1 MPLPLDTCDDNP
13 DTRAL
18 ILYVNLSHAWFETSI
33 RHRRCAVEKVEGRIP
48 EEFGVLLSGV
58 GQAAT
63 SRKGGGL
70 KAAFGR
76 KVGQAAAKL
85 HKEEAGMYRLS
96 VPSREHIIHNARIEY
111 VGKSQSCMVVA
122 GEEQTKWVRQLMRCD
137 IGGDIQEAQRIE
149 EEKRVEQVALEETAA
164 GA

>member
-1 MPLPLDTCDDNP
+1 ML
-13 DTRAL
+13 
-18 ILYVNLSHAWFETSI
+18 V
-33 RHRRCAVEKVEGRIP
+33 
-48 EEFGVLLSGV
+48 SGV

-96 VPSREHIIHNARIEY
+96 VPSRE
-111 VGKSQSCMVVA
+111 
-122 GEEQTKWVRQLMRCD
+122 EQTKWVQQLMRCD

-149 EEKRVEQVALEETAA
+149 EEKRVEQVALEEKAA